1 MDFIVDF
8 FVEFFMEIVV
18 EGFVSAGTEVAP
30 YEKLSEKKKDAIT
43 VVAVIVSVLLFL
55 LLVIGGIMLLETKGE
70 SDLGKVLIGFPI
82 VYFLT
87 GIILKIVRFVKKE
100 RVGK

>member
-18 EGFVSAGTEVAP
+18 EGFVSAGTEVVP
-30 YEKLSEKKKDAIT
+30 YEKLPKGKKDAIT
-43 VVAVIVSVLLFL
+43 VVAVIVSVLLL
-55 LLVIGGIMLLETKGE
+55 LSLIIGGVMLLETKGE

-87 GIILKIVRFVKKE
+87 GIILKIVRFMKK
-100 RVGK
+100 RKGG